1 MPDDDVLNM
10 LTLRVRTTG
19 ADRPCATIS
28 DMTDFEREVGLIL
41 PTFYKRL
48 LTEVGNGG
56 FGPAYGLLGVPPN
69 GYSDEDVGPNLRD
82 AYLEGRACP
91 ELPWRTPR
99 GLIPLCNW
107 GCGVWSYVDCL
118 SDRGAVVTDDLFEDR
133 LEYTETCDA
142 LADWMA
148 AWVHGEDL
156 DAAMYRVIGQR
167 EGINPFTKQP
177 IAIPIRER
185 IGKRL
190 DLTGRM

>member
-1 MPDDDVLNM
+1 MHDDELLNL
-10 LTLRVRTTG
+10 LTLRVRTAG
-19 ADRPCATIS
+19 AERPCATMSEIA
-28 DMTDFEREVGLIL
+28 DFERAVSLAL

-56 FGPAYGLLGVPPN
+56 FGPAYGLLGIPPN
-69 GYSDEDVGPNLRD
+69 GYSDEDVGQDLRD

-91 ELPWRTPR
+91 ETAWRTPR

-107 GCGVWSYVDCL
+107 GCGVWSYIDCL

-133 LEYTETCDA
+133 LEYTETSDA

-148 AWVHGEDL
+148 AWVRGEDL
-156 DAAMYRVIGQR
+156 DAAMHRVIGQR

-177 IAIPIRER
+177 ITMPVRER

-190 DLTGRM
+190 DLDGRM